1 MASLHTAISK
11 GIDWIL
17 SQQEADG
24 SWCADF
30 GFRHGSSTSWTT
42 GFVGNRLPILN
53 NYRELVKARNFLMGN
68 RKPHPDYR
76 LGWGYNAL
84 TVPDFDSTLEAMQF
98 LKEQVADVLNP
109 YMFLHLY
116 EKGGFS
122 TYTPED
128 ASKLNPGIVTDGWT
142 SPHLE
147 IATNVRRLASE
158 LGYQDIVELTDE
170 LIIKH
175 LVVKGYRAYW
185 YHHPIVAAGL
195 VMQSGIALSKLPLP
209 PLSADPEQLD
219 WEIINNPFI
228 AAMALEVA
236 LQWDCQLYDSVIQF
250 LTQQLLN
257 TQRPDG
263 SWRPYLVLSVPY
275 PDAYDPR
282 EVQHINADFVKPLV
296 TVATVINVLSK
307 VA

>member
-1 MASLHTAISK
+1 MNSLNTTISR
-11 GIDWIL
+11 GVDWIL
-17 SQQEADG
+17 SQQEEDG

-42 GFVGNRLPILN
+42 AYVGNRLPFLSDC
-53 NYRELVKARNFLMGN
+53 RELLKAQSFLRENSMQ
-68 RKPHPDYR
+68 HSEYR
-76 LGWGYNAL
+76 LGWGYNSK
-84 TVPDFDSTLEAMQF
+84 TVPDFDSTLEAMRL

-109 YMFLHLY
+109 DIFLHLY

-147 IATNVRRLASE
+147 IATNVRQLANE
-158 LGYQDIVELTDE
+158 LGYQGIVELTDE
-170 LIIKH
+170 FITNH
-175 LVVKGYRAYW
+175 LMAKGYRAYW
-185 YHHPIVAAGL
+185 YHHPVVAAGL
-195 VMQSGIALSKLPLP
+195 VMQSGIALSKLPPP
-209 PLSADPEQLD
+209 PLSADPQQLD
-219 WEIINNPFI
+219 WEIVNNPFVT
-228 AAMALEVA
+228 AMALEVA
-236 LQWDCQLYDSVIQF
+236 LQWDRQLYSSVISF
-250 LTQQLLN
+250 LTQQLLI
-257 TQRPDG
+257 TQQPDG

-296 TVATVINVLSK
+296 TAAMVVNVLSK
-307 VA
+307 VV

>member
-1 MASLHTAISK
+1 MTNLHTAISK

-17 SQQEADG
+17 SQQEVDG
-24 SWCADF
+24 SWRADF

-42 GFVGNRLPILN
+42 AFVGNRIPISSDC
-53 NYRELVKARNFLMGN
+53 RELVKARNFLMGN
-68 RKPHPDYR
+68 RKPHPDYQ
-76 LGWGYNAL
+76 LGWGYNSL

-98 LKEQVADVLNP
+98 LKEQLADVLNP
-109 YMFLHLY
+109 SVFLHLY

-128 ASKLNPGIVTDGWT
+128 ACKLNPGIATYGWT

-147 IATNVRRLASE
+147 IATNVRQLVSE
-158 LGYQDIVELTDE
+158 LGYQGMVALTDE
-170 LIIKH
+170 AIMNH
-175 LVVKGYRAYW
+175 LLTRGYCAYW
-185 YHHPIVAAGL
+185 HHRPIVAAGL
-195 VMQSGIALSKLPLP
+195 VMQSGISLSKLPPP

-219 WEIINNPFI
+219 WEVINNPFVT
-228 AAMALEVA
+228 AMALEAA
-236 LQWDCQLYDSVIQF
+236 LLWDSQLYESVIK
-250 LTQQLLN
+250 LLIQQLLN

-282 EVQHINADFVKPLV
+282 EVQHINADFGKPLV
-296 TVATVINVLSK
+296 TAATVINVLSK